1 MSIKVLMNGRVL
13 TALVMLTI
21 FVLMTVLALDF
32 PLKSRLI
39 PMMIGIPA
47 ILLALVQLVIEYRA
61 VTLKSDAAE
70 LAKPEK
76 EEKEGQKDEKL
87 MFLWTFLFFIGILC
101 FGFVY
106 ASPVLVFGF
115 LYFGSKESLK
125 VSIISAVATWL
136 VIYVSFVQWFQIPL
150 FSGLILEWLLG

>member
-47 ILLALVQLVIEYRA
+47 ILLALVQLVIEYRS
-61 VTLKSDAAE
+61 VSQKPDAAE
-70 LAKPEK
+70 LVNPEK
-76 EEKEGQKDEKL
+76 EENEGQKDEKL

-115 LYFGSKESLK
+115 LYLGSKESLK
-125 VSIISAVATWL
+125 VSIISAVGTWL
-136 VIYVSFVQWFQIPL
+136 VIYVSFVKWFQIPL